1 MTEDRSPLIGL
12 VLADD
17 AEYFEQLRGIP
28 KSECNRCKTDENVT
42 GDGRVEKSPDV
53 RQRMR
58 CSRCGFV
65 WSVAVEGGA
74 GDE

>member
-1 MTEDRSPLIGL
+1 MTQDRSPLITL
-12 VLADD
+12 TLAEDT
-17 AEYFEQLRGIP
+17 EYFELLRGIP
-28 KSECNRCKTDENVT
+28 KSECNRCKTDEHVT

-65 WSVAVEGGA
+65 WSVVVD
-74 GDE
+74 GDGR